1 MKRLTFLLVLALFS
15 CEKEEEVN
23 PVVKTEAIEVIEETN
38 DSWEGKW
45 IAKKECWYGFKCTDN
60 TGLEVTITNDLFI
73 IDGDSIEYYQVT
85 HNTIRAGS
93 KILATYKG
101 DSLLYSDE
109 DRRVTFIR

>member
-1 MKRLTFLLVLALFS
+1 MKRLTFLLVLVLFS
-15 CEKEEEVN
+15 CEKEEEVK
-23 PVVKTEAIEVIEETN
+23 PVVNTEAIEVIEEAN

-45 IAKKECWYGFKCTDN
+45 IAEKECWYGFKCTPN

-85 HNTIRAGS
+85 HNAITMGS
-93 KILATYKG
+93 KSLAIYKG

-109 DRRVTFIR
+109 NRKVTFIR